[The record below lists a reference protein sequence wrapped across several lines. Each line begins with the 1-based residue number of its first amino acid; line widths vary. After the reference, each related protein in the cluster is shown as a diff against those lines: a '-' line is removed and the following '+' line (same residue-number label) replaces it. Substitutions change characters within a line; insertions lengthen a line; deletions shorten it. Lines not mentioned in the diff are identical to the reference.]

1 MLVEV
6 RELTVSL
13 LQSSVEAL
21 LRQAVGRPSAAA
33 SKWSL
38 VSRALMHSWSTA
50 SSGED
55 QQEGA
60 RADADDAAC
69 NTTCV
74 NHM

>member
-50 SSGED
+50 FRGGSAG
-55 QQEGA
+55 G
-60 RADADDAAC
+60 RPC
-69 NTTCV
+69 
-74 NHM
+74 